1 LVAVQRV
8 VGGIEIEDDLPRGL
22 LVGVEEELDEQM
34 GWTAPNGIDVPKCG
48 SLDQQREPPAVSI
61 TMIGLDTAK
70 SVFQIHGVNETGKV
84 ELRRKLRRNELIVFF
99 EKQESCT
106 VVMEACG
113 AAHHWARVLT
123 GLGHTVKLIA
133 PEALKP
139 FLKKGKKNDAVDAA
153 AICEAA
159 SRRDVKFGPVKN
171 VEQQGILAL
180 HAARS
185 LLVKQQTM
193 LANAMRGL
201 ATEFGVT
208 VRKGI
213 RKLDELMTLVD
224 ADESI
229 PKQAKQAI
237 TGLHDYCKELSEGI
251 ETFEAEIV
259 ARRHDET
266 ARRLATIPG
275 IGPITASL
283 IAATVVDI
291 SLFKTA
297 RQFAAWLGLVPRQ
310 NSTAGKTRL
319 GRITKAG
326 NREIRR
332 LLVLGATSMVY
343 RAEGW
348 DSAVGAWLRSILQRR
363 PARLV
368 TVALANKMARIAR
381 AVMTHKEV
389 YRPKGG
395 VAVAAQAAA

>member
-1 LVAVQRV
+1 
-8 VGGIEIEDDLPRGL
+8 
-22 LVGVEEELDEQM
+22 
-34 GWTAPNGIDVPKCG
+34 
-48 SLDQQREPPAVSI
+48 
-61 TMIGLDTAK
+61 MIGLDTAK
-70 SVFQIHGVNETGKV
+70 TVFQIHGVDEAGKAAT
-84 ELRRKLRRNELIVFF
+84 RRKLRRSELISFF
-99 EKQESCT
+99 EKQEACT

-113 AAHHWARVLT
+113 AAHHWARMLT
-123 GLGHTVKLIA
+123 GLGHNVKLIA
-133 PEALKP
+133 PEAVKP
-139 FLKKGKKNDAVDAA
+139 FVKRGKKTDAADAA

-159 SRRDVKFGPVKN
+159 SRPDVKFVPTKK

-201 ATEFGVT
+201 ATEFGIT
-208 VRKGI
+208 VPKGM
-213 RKLDELMTLVD
+213 RKLDELMVLVD
-224 ADESI
+224 AEQII

-237 TGLHDYCKELSEGI
+237 TGLHDYCHDLNEGI

-259 ARRHDET
+259 AHAKHDET

-283 IAATVVDI
+283 IAATVMDI

-310 NSTAGKTRL
+310 NSTGGKTRL
-319 GRITKAG
+319 GRITKTG
-326 NREIRR
+326 NREIRK

-343 RAEGW
+343 RADGW
-348 DSAVGAWLRSILQRR
+348 NSAVGAWLRSVLERR
-363 PARLV
+363 PVRLV
-368 TVALANKMARIAR
+368 TVALANKMARIAW
-381 AVMTHKEV
+381 AVMTRKEV

-395 VAVAAQAAA
+395 AAVA